1 MFTFWVYVN
10 KEMESFNNIV
20 ISVAK
25 FVIDFFFYSIW
36 VFAIILGSD
45 FNTGVCV
52 FEFDTAAVYVCLNL

>member
-36 VFAIILGSD
+36 VFAIISGPN
-45 FNTGVCV
+45 FNIDVCV
-52 FEFDTAAVYVCLNL
+52 CVCLSLTLQLSVCV

>member
-36 VFAIILGSD
+36 VFAIISGSD
-45 FNTGVCV
+45 FNIGVCV